1 MPALGCI
8 LPGGARAVECVN
20 LTSPPRVA
28 AVPWPLPLWEHGTGS
43 SGCAIPW
50 EAGPAPPLRG
60 RVARCSLLPWNPEQV
75 TSPSSPASD
84 GWLHPLMIDS
94 TSQGCVRVEKMMSV
108 MCASA
113 ISEGLSKQ

>member
-1 MPALGCI
+1 MLALGCI

-20 LTSPPRVA
+20 LTSHPGWQLCFGHCLCGNTGQA
-28 AVPWPLPLWEHGTGS
+28 FLGVPSPGKQDQ
-43 SGCAIPW
+43 
-50 EAGPAPPLRG
+50 PPLRG
-60 RVARCSLLPWNPEQV
+60 RVARCSLLPWNPEQI
-75 TSPSSPASD
+75 TSPSSQASD

-108 MCASA
+108 TCASA